1 MNERLKLIRKS
12 HAFGKSQSTFAD
24 FLGVSMANIASY
36 ESGRRTPSDSFVALL
51 CSKCNVNE
59 TWLLTGEGEMHG
71 PESREQEI
79 ARITASLYNADPK
92 SLQYKFIKAIAE
104 LDKDQWKNIQDF
116 MYKLLAEKEED

>member
-1 MNERLKLIRKS
+1 MKDRMKIVRKYM
-12 HAFGKSQSTFAD
+12 GMTQQEFAD
-24 FLGVSMANIASY
+24 FLGTPKTNIVNY
-36 ESGRRTPSDSFVALL
+36 EVGRRNPVSSYLSLL
-51 CSKCNVNE
+51 CNKCNVNE
-59 TWLLTGEGEMHG
+59 TWLLTGEGEMRI